1 MRRLFQMPNV
11 GTDPGR
17 WRVAFFIVGTA
28 YLVFL
33 FLEKLAAVIG
43 GFSTILMVVFLAWLL
58 AFVLSPLVGLLED
71 RFGWSRGV
79 ASGAVFLATLVG
91 GGLGLFVL
99 GTLVGSQIGQL
110 TGEFPQTRSQIEAT
124 LTGWQN
130 AIHLGRFQPDLVGLF
145 NDLVVQVQRTFTSAL
160 GEAPRIGVA
169 VVGNLVII
177 LILSLYMVLDSHK
190 ILRGINRLI
199 PDRYDD
205 EADLLERSVARAFG
219 GFLRAQVILAGIQA
233 VLVLVLGLAIGLP
246 YLFLIVAVSSVFM
259 LVPFFGPPLAL
270 VPPLVATAIYQP
282 GWIVVA
288 APVLL
293 IVQTVVVNWLQPKL
307 MHGALGLH
315 PLLVLIGLLV
325 GAQVAGVWGALFGIP
340 VIAVV
345 NTFVTYVVNLAI
357 LHDTAEVEA
366 AEVLEEA
373 RREAPAD
380 APVEEIV
387 ALAADKAEEAHNE
400 ARAEEEAAAADEMS
414 EGQLAVARAQAD
426 AAARL
431 ADTTDELRATSRVTR
446 DAALESRDAAVES
459 REAAAETREAAAEI
473 RDVAETIRADENPGP
488 RDADTPA

>member
-1 MRRLFQMPNV
+1 M
-11 GTDPGR
+11 
-17 WRVAFFIVGTA
+17 
-28 YLVFL
+28 
-33 FLEKLAAVIG
+33 
-43 GFSTILMVVFLAWLL
+43 
-58 AFVLSPLVGLLED
+58 
-71 RFGWSRGV
+71 
-79 ASGAVFLATLVG
+79 
-91 GGLGLFVL
+91 
-99 GTLVGSQIGQL
+99 
-110 TGEFPQTRSQIEAT
+110 
-124 LTGWQN
+124 
-130 AIHLGRFQPDLVGLF
+130 GLF

-233 VLVLVLGLAIGLP
+233 VLVLVLGIAIGLP

-282 GWIVVA
+282 AWIVVA

-345 NTFVTYVVNLAI
+345 NTFVTYVVNLAV

-400 ARAEEEAAAADEMS
+400 ARAEEEAAAADEVS
-414 EGQLAVARAQAD
+414 EGQRAVARAQAEPPRVSPIPPTSCAPR
-426 AAARL
+426 AA
-431 ADTTDELRATSRVTR
+431 SRVTPRSSPATPPSSRVRRRSRPGRRPQRSGTWRRRSAPTRAPVRGTPTPRPERGLEHPAHEIGEAEQQRREDERRQEAR
-446 DAALESRDAAVES
+446 DPHRLQVQQPQRQPEQHDPAR
-459 REAAAETREAAAEI
+459 
-473 RDVAETIRADENPGP
+473 P
-488 RDADTPA
+488 R

>member
-1 MRRLFQMPNV
+1 MRRRFGVPSL

-17 WRVAFFIVGTA
+17 WQVAFFVVGTA

-33 FLEKLAAVIG
+33 FLEKLATVIA
-43 GFSTILMVVFLAWLL
+43 GFSTILIVVFLAWLL
-58 AFVLSPLVGLLED
+58 AFVLSPLVGLLEG
-71 RFGWSRGV
+71 RLGWSRGV
-79 ASGAVFLATLVG
+79 ASGVVFLATLVG

-110 TGEFPQTRSQIEAT
+110 TGEFPQTRAQIEAT
-124 LTGWQN
+124 LSGWQES
-130 AIHLGRFQPDLVGLF
+130 IHLGRFQPDLVGLF
-145 NDLVVQVQRTFTSAL
+145 NDLVAQVQRTFTSAL
-160 GEAPRIGVA
+160 GDAPRIGVA
-169 VVGNLVII
+169 VVGNLVVI

-233 VLVLVLGLAIGLP
+233 VLVLALGLAIGLP
-246 YLFLIVAVSSVFM
+246 YLVLIVAVSSVFM

-282 GWIVVA
+282 GWILVGL
-288 APVLL
+288 PVLL
-293 IVQTVVVNWLQPKL
+293 VSQTVVVNWLQPRL

-315 PLLVLIGLLV
+315 PLLVLVGLLV

-340 VIAVV
+340 VIAVI
-345 NTFVTYVVNLAI
+345 NTFVTYAVNLAI
-357 LHDTAEVEA
+357 LRDTAEVEA
-366 AEVLEEA
+366 ADVLEEA

-387 ALAADKAEEAHNE
+387 ALAAEKAEEAHDE
-400 ARAEEEAAAADEMS
+400 ARAEEAADDLS
-414 EGQLAVARAQAD
+414 ATQLALARAQAE
-426 AAARL
+426 AAAQL

-446 DAALESRDAAVES
+446 DAADESRDAAAES
-459 REAAAETREAAAEI
+459 REAAVETREAAAEI
-473 RDVAETIRADENPGP
+473 REVADTIRGDEESGP
-488 RDADTPA
+488 SDADAPA

>member
-1 MRRLFQMPNV
+1 MRRLVQVPGL

-17 WRVAFFIVGTA
+17 WRVAFFIIGTA
-28 YLVFL
+28 YLAFL
-33 FLEKLAAVIG
+33 FVEKLAIVIS
-43 GFSTILMVVFLAWLL
+43 GFSTILIVVFLAWLL
-58 AFVLSPLVGLLED
+58 AFVLSPLVGLLEEWL
-71 RFGWSRGV
+71 GWSRGV
-79 ASGAVFLATLVG
+79 ASGVVFAGTLVG

-110 TGEFPQTRSQIEAT
+110 TGEFPQTRTRIEAT
-124 LTGWQN
+124 LTGWQD
-130 AIHLGRFQPDLVGLF
+130 AIHIGRFQPDLIALF
-145 NDLVVQVQRTFTSAL
+145 NDGVAQVQRTFTSAL
-160 GEAPRIGVA
+160 GNAPGIGVA

-177 LILSLYMVLDSHK
+177 LILSLYMVLDSQK

-233 VLVLVLGLAIGLP
+233 LLVLALGIVIGLP

-282 GWIVVA
+282 SWILIA

-293 IVQTVVVNWLQPKL
+293 VVQTVVVNWLQPRL

-340 VIAVV
+340 VIAVI
-345 NTFVTYVVNLAI
+345 NTFVTYIVNLAV

-366 AEVLEEA
+366 DQMLEEA
-373 RREAPAD
+373 RREAPDD
-380 APVEEIV
+380 APMEEIV
-387 ALAADKAEEAHNE
+387 ALAADKAEEAHEE
-400 ARAEEEAAAADEMS
+400 ARAEEAGENLGDA
-414 EGQLAVARAQAD
+414 QLAAARAQTE
-426 AAARL
+426 AAERL
-431 ADTTDELRATSRVTR
+431 VDTTDELRATSRVTR
-446 DAALESRDAAVES
+446 DAALETRD
-459 REAAAETREAAAEI
+459 AAAETRDAAAEI
-473 RDVAETIRADENPGP
+473 RDVAETIRDDEP
-488 RDADTPA
+488 RDADAPA

>member
-1 MRRLFQMPNV
+1 M
-11 GTDPGR
+11 
-17 WRVAFFIVGTA
+17 
-28 YLVFL
+28 
-33 FLEKLAAVIG
+33 
-43 GFSTILMVVFLAWLL
+43 
-58 AFVLSPLVGLLED
+58 
-71 RFGWSRGV
+71 
-79 ASGAVFLATLVG
+79 FLATLVG

-345 NTFVTYVVNLAI
+345 NTFVTYVVNLAV

-400 ARAEEEAAAADEMS
+400 ARAEEEAAAAAEVS

-431 ADTTDELRATSRVTR
+431 VDTTDELRATSRVTR

-473 RDVAETIRADENPGP
+473 RDVAETIRADESPGP
-488 RDADTPA
+488 RDADAPA